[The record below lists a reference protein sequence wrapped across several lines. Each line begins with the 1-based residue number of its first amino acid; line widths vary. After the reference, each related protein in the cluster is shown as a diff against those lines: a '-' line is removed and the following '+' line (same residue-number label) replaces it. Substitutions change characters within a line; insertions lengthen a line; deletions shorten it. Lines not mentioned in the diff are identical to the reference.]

1 VNIGGIVFALV
12 AGVIFGTGL
21 IAGGMTDPAK
31 VQGFLDPFG
40 RWDPSLAFVMGG
52 AIAVAV
58 GAFALARR
66 RKVRGAASWSG
77 EPIELPTSTAID
89 ARLVGGGVLFGVGW
103 GLAGF
108 CPGPAIVA
116 AASGYA
122 PALWF
127 LPAMLAGMVLHDVVL
142 QRRA

>member
-1 VNIGGIVFALV
+1 MGGVLIALA
-12 AGVIFGTGL
+12 AGVVFGIGL

-31 VQGFLDPFG
+31 VQGFLDLFG

-66 RKVRGAASWSG
+66 RQARGAASWSG
-77 EPIELPTSTAID
+77 EPIDLPSSTAID
-89 ARLVGGGVLFGVGW
+89 ARLIGGGVLFGIGW

-116 AASGYA
+116 AASGYG

-127 LPAMLAGMVLHDVVL
+127 LPAMLAGMLAHDFVL